1 MHSAKAAEMRLVV
14 ISGRSGSGKSTA
26 LQALEDVGFYCI
38 DNLPALLL
46 PELIQMM
53 LNEENP
59 SRQIAVSID
68 ARNLLSNLKQ
78 FPSVMHTLRQQPGL
92 STETLFLDAGEATL
106 LRRYNAT
113 RRRHPLTD
121 REQSLQQAIRTERT
135 LLEPIANLADLR
147 VDTTRLSLYELR
159 DAVKL
164 RIAGRSEQV
173 LSLQFES
180 FGFKHG
186 VPLDADFTFDVRAL
200 PNPYWVPELRQYTGL
215 DRPVIDFLLQSPE
228 VKEMIDD
235 IRTFVTKWL
244 PRFQASNRSYI
255 TIGIGCTG
263 GQHRS
268 VYVAEQL
275 AGHFR
280 RHMDNVQVLHREL
293 SQPAAGKN
301 HD

>member
-1 MHSAKAAEMRLVV
+1 VRLVV
-14 ISGRSGSGKSTA
+14 LSGRSGSGKSTA

-38 DNLPALLL
+38 DNLPARLL
-46 PELIQMM
+46 PELISLMRA
-53 LNEENP
+53 E
-59 SRQIAVSID
+59 SRPAEAIAVSID
-68 ARNLLSNLKQ
+68 ARNLPSNLRQ
-78 FPSVMHTLRQQPGL
+78 FPDVMQQLRQVPEL
-92 STETLFLDAGEATL
+92 TTETLFLDAGEATL

-121 REQSLQQAIRTERT
+121 GDQSLQQAIRTERE

-147 VDTTRLSLYELR
+147 IDTTRLSLYELR
-159 DAVKL
+159 DEVKL
-164 RIAGRSEQV
+164 RVAGRSEQS

-186 VPLDADFTFDVRAL
+186 VPLDVDFTFDVRSL
-200 PNPYWVPELRQYTGL
+200 PNPYWVPDLRRFTGR
-215 DRPVIDFLLQSPE
+215 DQEVIDFLSQSDE
-228 VKEMIDD
+228 VTEMIAD
-235 IRTFVTKWL
+235 IRSFVHKWL
-244 PRFQASNRSYI
+244 PRFKANNRSYI

-275 AGHFR
+275 AGYFR
-280 RHMDNVQVLHREL
+280 AHMDNVQVLHREL
-293 SQPAAGKN
+293 SQPAAGHQ